1 MLDRMY
7 GAINARRKWLRLGNF
22 LINEFGGAAAGTFL
36 VNDCVNASTTADIH
50 HIPFRTESST
60 RAPLF
65 GYRALFLTSSRSQ
78 NPKSHEGYDRP

>member
-36 VNDCVNASTTADIH
+36 VNDCVNASTTADV
-50 HIPFRTESST
+50 PFRTESST
-60 RAPLF
+60 RAPPLF
-65 GYRALFLTSSRSQ
+65 GTGRSF
-78 NPKSHEGYDRP
+78 